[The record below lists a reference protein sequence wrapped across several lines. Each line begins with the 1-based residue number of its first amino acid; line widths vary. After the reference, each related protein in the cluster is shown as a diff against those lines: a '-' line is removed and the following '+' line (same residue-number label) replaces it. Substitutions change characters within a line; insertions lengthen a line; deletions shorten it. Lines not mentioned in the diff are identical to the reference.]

1 MQTLAPFGLR
11 PAFHPTGLERATPFF
26 NGIVNQYASNV
37 FKGEIVAISA
47 SGALGSP
54 PTAGGGNIVV
64 PAANNTTTRIL
75 GVFAGV
81 EYTDLTGRRRV
92 SNFWPASNNCI
103 VDQGQNAIIA
113 YVYTDP
119 QIIYITQCDASITN
133 QYGQVGAEYFLSNST
148 AVSNGAGGTANCQFS
163 AGNTTTGLSTSA
175 LGVSTVV
182 GAGSQGNLRI
192 VDIDGDP
199 NNSWA
204 DPFPTVRVQ
213 LPNLAFY
220 GAFTGI

>member
-11 PAFHPTGLERATPFF
+11 PSFHPTGLERATPFT
-26 NGIVNQYASNV
+26 NGIVNQYANNI

-47 SGALGSP
+47 SGALGTP

-64 PAANNTTTRIL
+64 PAAYNTTTRVL
-75 GVFAGV
+75 GVFVGV

-113 YVYTDP
+113 WVYTDP
-119 QIIYITQCDASITN
+119 QIVYTVQCDAAITN
-133 QYGQVGAEYFLSNST
+133 QYGVIGAEYFLSNST
-148 AVSNGAGGTANCQFS
+148 AVNNGAGGTVNCQFS
-163 AGNTTTGLSTSA
+163 AGNTSTGLSTAA

-182 GAGSQGNLRI
+182 AAGSQGNLRV
-192 VDIDGDP
+192 VDLDWDP
-199 NNSWA
+199 NNAWI

-213 LPNLAFY
+213 IPNQAFV
-220 GAFTGI
+220 APATGI